1 MRYLMPVVIAIM
13 LFSISSTPVFSA
25 DDEELN
31 LKQFPGLQKVIENQ
45 ESPDSLMNA
54 LKDAGTNWV
63 SLAKAIVSVD
73 GKKQEDLLWQ
83 IMQMPHL
90 DRLEATPEILLEHL
104 EYAYMATTAFAY
116 KVPDDMFRQY
126 ILVYR
131 IGDEPLTLWRKM
143 IFERFKD
150 MAGNTPTET
159 AKNVNEWVFDNVKER
174 YRGIYGP
181 RQAPDQVLG
190 IGLGSSTDIANLTTA
205 ILKALGVP
213 ARSARCSYFGEQ
225 SGGASWVEIYDGETW
240 VPLYPDDP
248 DSFGDF
254 GKFEKENPHNVTV
267 VATTNAF
274 SALQI
279 TSNYTKTGAIELNFF
294 RHGLKQKDF
303 EHYTIA
309 VYNDGGWI
317 PLDDLGFDLE
327 ESRMSTGDEAA
338 SQHILGDGT
347 YLVEAGV
354 RVKDGSVYVF
364 TKQIELKAGD
374 VVPLDIILDPP
385 IGDLDRKD
393 LVARELDELPEWELP
408 AFDREGIFNS
418 KLAYISKYSVIAIFD
433 LHGEPCQRMIPTLTS
448 LKNFKK
454 AKIKVWG
461 IHAGPVDE
469 AELRKFIDEN
479 GIDFPIILDESG
491 KVSEAFG
498 LNRRKDDDKHF
509 NSLPSILLLY
519 KGMDLLLWQEGYE
532 LGIAGYIQD
541 MVAHQEKLFE

>member
-1 MRYLMPVVIAIM
+1 MAIM
-13 LFSISSTPVFSA
+13 IFSISSTPFVSA

-31 LKQFPGLQKVIENQ
+31 LKKFPGLKDVIENH
-45 ESPDSLMNA
+45 ESKDKLMNA
-54 LKDAGTNWV
+54 LKDAGTNWG
-63 SLAKAIVSVD
+63 SLAEAIISVD
-73 GKKQEDLLWQ
+73 GKKLDDLLWQ

-104 EYAYMATTAFAY
+104 EYAYKAKTDFAY

-131 IGDEPLTLWRKM
+131 IGYEPLTLWRKM

-159 AKNVNEWVFDNVKER
+159 AKNVNLWVFENVKER

-181 RQAPDQVLG
+181 QQAPDQVLR
-190 IGLGSSTDIANLTTA
+190 IELGSPTDIANLTTA
-205 ILKALGVP
+205 ILKSLGVP
-213 ARSARCSYFGEQ
+213 SRSARCRTFGGQ
-225 SGGASWVEIYDGETW
+225 SGGASWVEIFDGDKW
-240 VPLYPDDP
+240 IPLFPDDP

-254 GKFEKENPHNVTV
+254 EKFEKENGHNVTV
-267 VATTNAF
+267 VATTSAF

-279 TSNYTKTGAIELNFF
+279 TPNYTETGIIELTFF

-303 EHYTIA
+303 EDFSIA
-309 VYNDGGWI
+309 VYNNGGWI
-317 PLDDLGFDLE
+317 PLRDLGFNIE

-338 SQHILGDGT
+338 TQLVLGDGT

-374 VVPLDIILDPP
+374 VVPLEIKLDPP

-393 LVARELDELPEWELP
+393 LVARELDDLPEWELP
-408 AFDREGIFNS
+408 AFDREGIFSS
-418 KLAYISKYSVIAIFD
+418 KLAYMSKYCVIAIFD
-433 LHGEPCQRMIPTLTS
+433 LHGEPCQRMIPTLPS

-469 AELRKFIDEN
+469 AELKKFIDEN
-479 GIDFPIILDESG
+479 GIDFPIIIDESG
-491 KVSEAFG
+491 EVAEAFG
-498 LNRRKDDDKHF
+498 LKRRKDDDKHF
-509 NSLPSILLLY
+509 NKLPSILLLY
-519 KGMDLLLWQEGYE
+519 RGADLLLWQEGYE

-541 MVAHQEKLFE
+541 LVAYQEELFE